1 MLHKVKVTVIDKK
14 CYVDLQE
21 QYCHDPKS
29 GPCPFY
35 QVGDEF
41 LFERYGGKDGYWHG
55 GLNTLVKTKGNPE
68 MIAGGSKMPF
78 CLEVWDA
85 ISRYIYAGLQ
95 GGSIMKGWMKEENT
109 MITCCNDGTRP
120 VIF

>member
-29 GPCPFY
+29 GPCPCY

-41 LFERYGGKDGYWHG
+41 LFERYSGRDDCWWK
-55 GLNTLVKTKGNPE
+55 
-68 MIAGGSKMPF
+68 
-78 CLEVWDA
+78 
-85 ISRYIYAGLQ
+85 
-95 GGSIMKGWMKEENT
+95 
-109 MITCCNDGTRP
+109 
-120 VIF
+120 

>member
-41 LFERYGGKDGYWHG
+41 LFFFFCGKDGY
-55 GLNTLVKTKGNPE
+55 
-68 MIAGGSKMPF
+68 
-78 CLEVWDA
+78 
-85 ISRYIYAGLQ
+85 
-95 GGSIMKGWMKEENT
+95 
-109 MITCCNDGTRP
+109 
-120 VIF
+120 

>member
-29 GPCPFY
+29 GPCPCY

-41 LFERYGGKDGYWHG
+41 IFERYGGKDDYWHG
-55 GLNTLVKTKGNPE
+55 G
-68 MIAGGSKMPF
+68 
-78 CLEVWDA
+78 
-85 ISRYIYAGLQ
+85 
-95 GGSIMKGWMKEENT
+95 
-109 MITCCNDGTRP
+109 
-120 VIF
+120 